1 MHTVHCF
8 SHKTKRLYETNI
20 FEIKSNAFAKVLSK
34 YLHMHRNGTHIKTF
48 VYAFKCFHAK
58 RHYRLHLN
66 QVKDLYANAL
76 AYILFV
82 TYLSYTCTHAL
93 CTFYVT
99 TNSFVATTL
108 LVANG
113 APSSLS
119 SFSSQLRRRRA
130 CLKYDLITVGCC
142 ELKWSRVDLTGA
154 STSRARSCSETGTC
168 AWNK

>member
-1 MHTVHCF
+1 MF
-8 SHKTKRLYETNI
+8 SCKAAPSFVFKSSERFVCKCIGIHFVCNI
-20 FEIKSNAFAKVLSK
+20 SVV
-34 YLHMHRNGTHIKTF
+34 HMH
-48 VYAFKCFHAK
+48 
-58 RHYRLHLN
+58 
-66 QVKDLYANAL
+66 
-76 AYILFV
+76 
-82 TYLSYTCTHAL
+82 SL
-93 CTFYVT
+93 CTFYAT

-119 SFSSQLRRRRA
+119 SFSSQLRRRSA